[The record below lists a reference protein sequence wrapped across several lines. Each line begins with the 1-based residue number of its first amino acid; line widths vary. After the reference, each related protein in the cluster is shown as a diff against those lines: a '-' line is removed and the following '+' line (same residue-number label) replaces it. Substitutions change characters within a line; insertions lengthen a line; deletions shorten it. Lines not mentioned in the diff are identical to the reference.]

1 MADHHGSYK
10 SRQNVSRH
18 TMVMRKAK
26 EDDARR
32 VEERDAADETRE
44 SAKISARLTARGAG
58 TRVLERDPGDART
71 ASGRQV
77 VVRHDASGRY
87 STRLSGRQAESVR
100 VAGGDTIIRY
110 KSGDMV
116 IRRGTRR
123 AELRKQ
129 MLIAYALGYFILFGC
144 YGYFLFAGTTTISP
158 EEFVAKAFALRHS
171 SDVIDL
177 ERAAVEAMRGNRTP
191 AEIRMAQA
199 LSFYD
204 EAKDTIHVAS
214 GDRLTLLTAA
224 KLGHVIIED
233 QKLEASKRTF
243 TKPFRVYKESYLTNV
258 NWPYWLTVYNS
269 LGFFLL
275 LGLFLWRPLMH
286 YLGTQGK
293 KTAVALQNSRD
304 AQEAAAGY
312 RSKYRHLAGEV
323 DGLAENRRAD
333 VTARNDAEREKALE
347 AARRQAH
354 DIAGGVEGALRDEVE
369 ELSGR
374 IGAKA
379 AIAACEQARVI
390 LEGRLGQKEHDAAI
404 DDLIA
409 DIATMDFSGRSAKA

>member
-18 TMVMRKAK
+18 TMVMHKAK

-32 VEERDAADETRE
+32 VEERDAADP
-44 SAKISARLTARGAG
+44 SGDSARISDRLMARGAG
-58 TRVLERDPGDART
+58 TRVLERETRDGRT

-77 VVRHDASGRY
+77 VVRHDGSGRY
-87 STRLSGRQAESVR
+87 STRLAGRQAESIR

-116 IRRGTRR
+116 IRRGARR
-123 AELRKQ
+123 AQLRKQ
-129 MLIAYALGYFILFGC
+129 MLVAYAVGYFVLFGC
-144 YGYFLFAGTTTISP
+144 YVYFLFAGTATITP
-158 EEFVAKAFALRHS
+158 DDFITKAFALRHS

-177 ERAAVEAMRGNRTP
+177 ERASMEAMRGNRTP
-191 AEIRMAQA
+191 AEIRMAET

-204 EAKDTIHVAS
+204 ENKDTIHVAS

-224 KLGHVIIED
+224 KLGHAILED
-233 QKLEASKRTF
+233 QKLDAAKRNF
-243 TKPFRVYKESYLTNV
+243 NKPFRIYKESYLTNV

-275 LGLFLWRPLMH
+275 LALFLWRPLMH
-286 YLGTQGK
+286 WLGTQGK
-293 KTAVALQNSRD
+293 KTAVALQNAHD
-304 AQEAAAGY
+304 AQETAAGY
-312 RSKYRHLAGEV
+312 RDKYRALAGEV
-323 DGLAENRRAD
+323 DELSEKRRAD
-333 VTARNDAEREKALE
+333 TAARAVAERENALD
-347 AARRQAH
+347 AARKQAH
-354 DIAGGVEGALRDEVE
+354 AIAGGVEGTLQGEAM
-369 ELSGR
+369 ELAGR

-379 AIAACEQARVI
+379 AIAACEQARTI
-390 LEGRLGQKEHDAAI
+390 LEGRLGQKEHDAAV

-409 DIATMDFSGRSAKA
+409 DIATMDFSGRTA